1 MGALI
6 ITAMLIA
13 GGVSIIALIKHRLRA
28 GRPVVVGMI
37 AGGWGLA
44 GNGWAGDMLA
54 RGSEALATW
63 VSEATSSAVG
73 ASVPGLALAIVA
85 GVIAIDM
92 KDRAIMR
99 ITPWL
104 GLVLPTMAAVVG
116 GMYAGTGG
124 ALGTIGDW
132 LLWLVQLPTM
142 LG

>member
-1 MGALI
+1 MGALVT
-6 ITAMLIA
+6 TALLIA
-13 GGVSIIALIKHRLRA
+13 GAVALVVLIKHRLRA
-28 GRPVVVGMI
+28 GRGVVAGMA

-44 GNGWAGDMLA
+44 GNGLVGDLLA
-54 RGSEALATW
+54 RASQALAGWIGEVT
-63 VSEATSSAVG
+63 ATAVG
-73 ASVPGLALAIVA
+73 ASVPGLALAVVVGI
-85 GVIAIDM
+85 IAIDVR
-92 KDRAIMR
+92 DRAIMR

-104 GLVLPTMAAVVG
+104 ALMLPTMAAVVG